1 MKSTKDSFFREAYRI
16 VANIPYGRV
25 ISYGRIAAMLGN
37 PRAARQVGWA
47 MRACPDEL
55 PWHRVVMKDGTVT
68 GGAFAALRRRMLE
81 DEDVGFL
88 SDGRVD
94 MDAYEW
100 EGS

>member
-1 MKSTKDSFFREAYRI
+1 
-16 VANIPYGRV
+16 
-25 ISYGRIAAMLGN
+25 
-37 PRAARQVGWA
+37 